1 MKKNI
6 IGYILSTA
14 FMALAAVSCSFLDV
28 DPETQMTDEGFYESP
43 NDIRSVLYST
53 YASLRDN
60 GLYNTSIWTVAD
72 VRSDVAFPSATRY
85 SANMYKHESEEFNI
99 TSNNTATQ
107 NFWSHSYRAIKRAN
121 TVIIKGQELFP
132 DDADV
137 QLYIVEAKVLRA
149 LFYFNLVR
157 VFGDVPIV
165 LDIPDSYSDAGDDVR
180 MSVELVYE
188 QILKD
193 LTDAVNSGLMQGKN
207 ATPTGRVNLYAAE
220 ALLGKVFLNIPDE
233 ITARAYPNVPAYSD
247 ISNSPKL
254 FAYFPELTATKWE
267 AAKYYL
273 DDVVNNGGYSLMG
286 TFSDLFKPA
295 NKNNIESIWEV
306 EFKGDQTESMGSSF
320 YTQFCPPNYRPR
332 ETPNSNGY
340 TPAGLANTGG
350 GSCVPTG
357 YFIDLARKW
366 DSFYPDWTYAPTY
379 FDGNIYTDKRISD
392 GAWTTDNNGNPLPV
406 NENKDYPQ
414 SVTYPYDP
422 YSGTTFRL
430 TVKGFGQDEKW
441 FCGKYQS
448 GTPYKA
454 NDSDDNWYIIRYADV
469 LLMLAEAEARI
480 NDGYLSQDALDRT
493 INMVRNRAGI
503 IPYRATGASDCGAVL
518 DTPEKVYD
526 AIFEERTLE
535 LAFEGHRWFDLV
547 RSGEAVSVMNEHF
560 TRYYEAYTSNS
571 GASVDSYYMKNK
583 RVVIDEYCTLF
594 PIPSKELLLN
604 PRLTQNN
611 NAR

>member
-1 MKKNI
+1 MNKNI
-6 IGYILSTA
+6 IGYILS
-14 FMALAAVSCSFLDV
+14 ALMVFPAASCSFLDV
-28 DPETQMTDEGFYESP
+28 EPETQMTDNGFYESP
-43 NDIRSVLYST
+43 NDIRSVLYSA

-72 VRSDVAFPSATRY
+72 VRSDVAFPSTNRY
-85 SANMYKHESEEFNI
+85 SANMFKHETEEFNI

-107 NFWSHSYRAIKRAN
+107 NLWSHSYRAIKRAN
-121 TVIIKGQELFP
+121 TVIIKGGELFP
-132 DDADV
+132 DDEDV
-137 QLYIVEAKVLRA
+137 QLYICEAKVLRA

-157 VFGDVPIV
+157 VFGGVPVV
-165 LDIPDSYSDAGDDVR
+165 LDIPDDYDDASDDVR
-180 MSVELVYE
+180 QDVETVYE

-193 LTDAVNSGLMQGKN
+193 LTEAVDSGLMQDKS

-220 ALLGKVFLNIPDE
+220 ALLGKVFLSIPDE
-233 ITARAYPNVPAYSD
+233 ITAKAYPNVPAYRD
-247 ISNSPKL
+247 ISASSRL
-254 FAYFPELTATKWE
+254 FKYFPGLTATKWE

-273 DDVVNNGGYSLMG
+273 DDVAAKGGYDLMSV
-286 TFSDLFKPA
+286 FSDLFKPA
-295 NKNNIESIWEV
+295 NKHNIESIWEV
-306 EFKGDQTESMGSSF
+306 EFKSDQTENIGSSF

-332 ETPNSNGY
+332 ETANSNGY
-340 TPAGLANTGG
+340 TPAGIPNNGG

-366 DSFYPDWTYAPTY
+366 DSFYPDWTYSPTL
-379 FDGNIYTDKRISD
+379 FDGQIYSDKRISD
-392 GAWTTDNNGNPLPV
+392 GRWTYDGGGNPVPV
-406 NENKDYPQ
+406 NENKDYG
-414 SVTYPYDP
+414 SSATYPYDP

-430 TVKGFGQDEKW
+430 TVKGFNQDEKW

-480 NDGYLSQDALDRT
+480 NNGILTQDRLDAT
-493 INMVRNRAGI
+493 INRVRNRAGI
-503 IPYRATGASDCGAVL
+503 IPYRATGSSDCGAVL
-518 DTPEKVYD
+518 DSPEKVYD
-526 AIFEERTLE
+526 AIFEERELE

-560 TRYYEAYTSNS
+560 TKYYEAYTSNS
-571 GASVDSYYMKNK
+571 GSGTDSYYMKNK
-583 RVVIDEYCTLF
+583 RIVIDEYCTLF
-594 PIPSKELLLN
+594 PLPSKELLLN
-604 PRLTQNN
+604 PRLTQNP